1 MKVSARAE
9 ADKLVDPQSPVW
21 ESAESVT
28 VPLAKVP
35 VQSQPNEYIRVAWA
49 DRDYGQTGEAQLQ
62 ALTSDGRL
70 YVRVSWEDD
79 SRPNGE
85 FPDAVAVIFGE
96 GDSLATLGNRN
107 APVELWYWED
117 TRNEPLA
124 ITSSGPGVFK
134 RHDANGLAAG
144 SSLGERRWNVVLCG
158 PQDAAANAR
167 VGVAVWNGSNDE
179 RAGLAAV
186 SREWESLE
194 TERGS

>member
-9 ADKLVDPQSPVW
+9 AEKLVDPQSPVW

-35 VQSQPNEYIRVAWA
+35 VESQPNEYIRAAWA
-49 DRDYGQTGEAQLQ
+49 DRGYGETEDAQLQ

-70 YVRVSWEDD
+70 YVRVSWADD
-79 SRPNGE
+79 SRSNGE

-96 GDSLATLGNRN
+96 GDSLATLGRRN

-117 TRNEPLA
+117 TRAGPLA

-134 RHDANGLAAG
+134 RHDANGLEAE
-144 SSLGERRWNVVLCG
+144 SSLQDSRWNVVLCG
-158 PQDAAANAR
+158 PQEAAANGR
-167 VGVAVWNGSNDE
+167 LGVAVWNGSNDE

-194 TERGS
+194 TEQAS